1 MTSKKHIKTTVNSLV
16 ERYGTRD
23 PFDLAERLGFTIIR
37 FPFKKIKG
45 LIISFFGHKIIGL
58 NSHLPE
64 EMQRIVVAHELG
76 HYHLH
81 PQGIGYFFVINKTFF
96 SNSKYEYQANQFA
109 AELLLEEDRPSYG
122 ESIDEYA
129 KRKKVPIEL
138 ARIWKRSYKQSQKPT
153 KSY

>member
-1 MTSKKHIKTTVNSLV
+1 MEPETLLTLQNT
-16 ERYGTRD
+16 
-23 PFDLAERLGFTIIR
+23 LALLLFFSRSR
-37 FPFKKIKG
+37 KIKG
-45 LIISFFGHKIIGL
+45 LIISFFGYKIIGL
-58 NSHLPE
+58 NSQLPE

-109 AELLLEEDRPSYG
+109 AELLLAEDKPFYR
-122 ESIDEYA
+122 ESINEYA

-138 ARIWKRSYKQSQKPT
+138 VKVWLY
-153 KSY
+153 